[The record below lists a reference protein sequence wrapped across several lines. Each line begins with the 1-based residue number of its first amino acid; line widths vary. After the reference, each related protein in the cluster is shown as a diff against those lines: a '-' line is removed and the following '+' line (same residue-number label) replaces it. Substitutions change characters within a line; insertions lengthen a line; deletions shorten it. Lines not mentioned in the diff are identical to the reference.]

1 MSLLKFSN
9 SQSAAPTLFCHRH
22 EFTRQPLVLLG
33 AQGNPM
39 KALLDISAWAEWMR
53 SLDAAWL
60 FVPIMAF
67 VIVVVRLWSRGLR
80 SDKPKESKY
89 DRSGS

>member
-9 SQSAAPTLFCHRH
+9 SQNTAPTLFCHRH
-22 EFTRQPLVLLG
+22 DFTTQPRVLPG
-33 AQGNPM
+33 VQSSTM
-39 KALLDISAWAEWMR
+39 TALFDFSAWAEWIR

-60 FVPIMAF
+60 FVPILAF

-80 SDKPKESKY
+80 SDKPRESKY
-89 DRSGS
+89 D